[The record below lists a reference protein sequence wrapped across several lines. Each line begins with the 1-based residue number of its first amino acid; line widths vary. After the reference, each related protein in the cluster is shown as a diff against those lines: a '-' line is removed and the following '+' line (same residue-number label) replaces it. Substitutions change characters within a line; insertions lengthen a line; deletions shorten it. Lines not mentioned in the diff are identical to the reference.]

1 MNIGEIAKLA
11 GVSRAT
17 VSRYLNDGYVS
28 EEKKARIQQVI
39 QETGYTPSAQAQ
51 MLRRGR
57 TNLIGV
63 IVPKISSEA
72 VSRMVDGIT
81 LTLEQAGYHVLLG
94 NTDLNIKKELEYLD
108 IFQTHQVDGILFVGT
123 QFPKK
128 HLQRMKQ
135 VRVPIVVL
143 GQHLRGYSCV
153 YHDDFNAAKDLT
165 ANLIEA
171 GCKTIAYLGV
181 DTKDEAAGAMRRK
194 GYLEALSQAEIP
206 VREELMM
213 EGAFAFE
220 AGYAHMKTLYERYP
234 QIDGVFCATDNIAT
248 GAMCW
253 LKEQGIA
260 LPEQV
265 KVCGVG
271 DSRLARLVTP
281 SLTSSHYHYKTG
293 GIESAKILLDAIRE
307 KNSVVREVKLS
318 CVLQAREST
327 RK

>member
-28 EEKKARIQQVI
+28 EEKRERIQQVI

-51 MLRRGR
+51 MLRRGK

-81 LTLEQAGYHVLLG
+81 ITLEREGYHVLLG
-94 NTDLNIKKELEYLD
+94 NTDLNIQKEMEYLD

-123 QFPKK
+123 QFPQK
-128 HLQRMKQ
+128 HLQRMKKVQ
-135 VRVPIVVL
+135 VPIVVL
-143 GQHLRGYSCV
+143 GQRLSGYSCV
-153 YHDDFNAAKDLT
+153 YHDDLSAARDLT
-165 ANLIEA
+165 THLIEA
-171 GCKTIAYLGV
+171 GCRTIAYLGV
-181 DTKDEAAGAMRRK
+181 DTKDKAAGGMRRR
-194 GYLEALSQAEIP
+194 GYLEALEQEGLP
-206 VREELMM
+206 MQQELMM
-213 EGAFAFE
+213 EGPFAFE
-220 AGYAHMKTLYERYP
+220 AGYEHMQRLYTARP
-234 QIDGVFCATDNIAT
+234 DIDGVFCATDNIAA

-253 LKEQGIA
+253 LKQQGVEI
-260 LPEQV
+260 PTQV

-271 DSRLARLVTP
+271 DSRLARLMTP
-281 SLTSSHYHYKTG
+281 SLTSCHYHYKTG
-293 GIESAKILLDAIRE
+293 GIESAKILLDSIRE
-307 KNSVVREVKLS
+307 QTPVVREVKLS

-327 RK
+327 TK

>member
-28 EEKKARIQQVI
+28 EEKRERIQQVI
-39 QETGYTPSAQAQ
+39 QQTGYIPSAQAQ

-81 LTLEQAGYHVLLG
+81 ITLEREGYHVLLG
-94 NTDLNIKKELEYLD
+94 NTDLNIQKELEYLD

-123 QFPKK
+123 QFPQK

-135 VRVPIVVL
+135 IQVPIVVL
-143 GQHLRGYSCV
+143 GQRLSGYSCV
-153 YHDDFNAAKDLT
+153 YHDDLNAARDLT
-165 ANLIEA
+165 AHLIAA
-171 GCKTIAYLGV
+171 GCKTVAYLGV
-181 DTKDEAAGAMRRK
+181 DTKDKAAGGMRRR
-194 GYLEALSQAEIP
+194 GYLEALEQAGLP
-206 VREELMM
+206 MRKELLM

-220 AGYAHMKTLYERYP
+220 AGYEHMKALYTAWP
-234 QIDGVFCATDNIAT
+234 DIDGVFCATDNIAT

-253 LKEQGIA
+253 LKKQGVHI
-260 LPEQV
+260 PQQV

-271 DSRLARLVTP
+271 DSHLARLITP

-293 GIESAKILLDAIRE
+293 GIESAKILLDAIQQ
-307 KNSVVREVKLS
+307 KNPVVREVKLS

>member
-1 MNIGEIAKLA
+1 MNIGEIAELA

-39 QETGYTPSAQAQ
+39 QQTGYTPSAQAQ

-81 LTLEQAGYHVLLG
+81 ITLEQAGYHVLLG
-94 NTDLNIKKELEYLD
+94 NTDLDIKKELEYLD

-123 QFPKK
+123 QFPRK

-143 GQHLRGYSCV
+143 GQHLSGYSCV
-153 YHDDFNAAKDLT
+153 YHDDFGAARDLT
-165 ANLIEA
+165 ANLIDA
-171 GCKTIAYLGV
+171 GCKHIAYLGV
-181 DTKDEAAGAMRRK
+181 DTKDEAAGGMRRK
-194 GYLEALSQAEIP
+194 GYLEALAQAGIP
-206 VREELMM
+206 MREELMM

-220 AGYAHMKTLYERYP
+220 AGYAHMQALYQKYP
-234 QIDGVFCATDNIAT
+234 EIDGVFCATDNIAT

-260 LPEQV
+260 LPQQV

-307 KNSVVREVKLS
+307 KNPVVREVKLS
-318 CVLQAREST
+318 CVLQVREST